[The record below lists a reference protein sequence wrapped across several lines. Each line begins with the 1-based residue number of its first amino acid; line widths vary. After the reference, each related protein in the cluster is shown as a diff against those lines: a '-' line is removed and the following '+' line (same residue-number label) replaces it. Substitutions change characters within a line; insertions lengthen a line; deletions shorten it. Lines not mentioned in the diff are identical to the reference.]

1 MSQCLSEA
9 FWSKLQATKCHLKE
23 SESYKDKDVALE
35 ASLGN
40 RGCALPLRQAQSHS
54 VQFKEDSFKP
64 PDHDCEP
71 GLMNVHLIF
80 VAISQVAFV
89 PKKDYWEIYFEFK

>member
-89 PKKDYWEIYFEFK
+89 PKKDYWEI

>member
-1 MSQCLSEA
+1 M
-9 FWSKLQATKCHLKE
+9 
-23 SESYKDKDVALE
+23 ALE

-64 PDHDCEP
+64 LARDSEP

-80 VAISQVAFV
+80 VAISQVAVV
-89 PKKDYWEIYFEFK
+89 PKKDY

>member
-64 PDHDCEP
+64 SDRDSEP

-89 PKKDYWEIYFEFK
+89 PKKDYWEVYFEFK

>member
-64 PDHDCEP
+64 PDHDSEP

-89 PKKDYWEIYFEFK
+89 PKKDYWEVYFEFK